1 MLNSYNQNR
10 AIIFYSD
17 DNMQHLAQMGLK
29 NLLNVASLDCTELAA
44 LHKLTDGQGYYPV
57 ISVSDENLMRGVDYR
72 SDNSGIVLV
81 IAKTFATRRDAMQG
95 LMRVG
100 RFGDECVRF
109 IVQGVELFNPMTNST
124 SY

>member
-1 MLNSYNQNR
+1 
-10 AIIFYSD
+10 
-17 DNMQHLAQMGLK
+17 
-29 NLLNVASLDCTELAA
+29 
-44 LHKLTDGQGYYPV
+44 
-57 ISVSDENLMRGVDYR
+57 MRGVDYR
-72 SDNSGIVLV
+72 SDNRGIVLV

-109 IVQGVELFNPMTNST
+109 VVQGVELFNTLTNST